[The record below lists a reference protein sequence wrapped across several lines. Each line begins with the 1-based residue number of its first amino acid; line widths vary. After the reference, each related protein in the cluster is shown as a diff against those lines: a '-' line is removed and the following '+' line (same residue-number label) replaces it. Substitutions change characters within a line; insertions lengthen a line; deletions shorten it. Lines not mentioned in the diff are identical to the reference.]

1 VADHSLPDAAGLTF
15 GGIDVGRTLQ
25 MPDISIQFHA
35 IPDEMRDF
43 AEEIVHDFSLH
54 MVAMKFFPF
63 EAVEVKPN
71 DIARVFS
78 DESPY
83 REFMFTV
90 TDPVVEGTGNMKILD
105 ENPGALR
112 LTIERKTKEGLGQS
126 GLDVRTDDPALLP
139 IWRAVARRL
148 KGMTKAGVT
157 IVNPITGDRG
167 WYRTFRYSSGAKAWA
182 DSGIPILGLGGFHRL
197 DFSGSPPI
205 KSLHT

>member
-1 VADHSLPDAAGLTF
+1 VREGGNHRRRRPKKNPNAPHNKRIREVADHSLPDAAGLTF

-78 DESPY
+78 DESPGRGY
-83 REFMFTV
+83 
-90 TDPVVEGTGNMKILD
+90 
-105 ENPGALR
+105 
-112 LTIERKTKEGLGQS
+112 GQ
-126 GLDVRTDDPALLP
+126 
-139 IWRAVARRL
+139 
-148 KGMTKAGVT
+148 
-157 IVNPITGDRG
+157 
-167 WYRTFRYSSGAKAWA
+167 YE
-182 DSGIPILGLGGFHRL
+182 DSR
-197 DFSGSPPI
+197 
-205 KSLHT
+205 